1 MAPVYKS
8 AFRIALVFRSLSA
21 MYIFI
26 PIVTNILKNN
36 RRKSVAALEP
46 GGALVQVRGLRGGR
60 LESVLTPAT
69 SNWGALMQPTPS
81 GLLSAGSPS

>member
-8 AFRIALVFRSLSA
+8 AFRIALAFRSLSA

-46 GGALVQVRGLRGGR
+46 GGALVQVRGPRGGC

-69 SNWGALMQPTPS
+69 SNRGALMQPTPS